1 MTTTLFSS
9 RIIQSALDFDVYK
22 VNMMS
27 AVAALY
33 PDAMVSYKFIVRSE
47 EDLSELLPEV
57 KAEVLKLQDVR
68 FTEDE
73 IAYMKRVAP
82 YLKPEFVEA
91 LRHFRFNPQSDVSFH
106 NKTMSDGSSQLRI
119 TINGLWKETILYETI
134 IMSIVSEVR
143 SRQRWSDIPFEQFQT
158 VLEDKVRYL
167 KAELERRNIT
177 NFKFAD
183 MSTRRRF
190 SFQAQRTML
199 EYLSKELPQCLTGT
213 SNYHLARE
221 LDLTPIGTVAHE
233 WFMGHQALVNVRDSQ
248 KIALQRWQKMF
259 NGALGIALT
268 DTIGIDAFLKD
279 FDEELS
285 HTYVGVR
292 HDSGCPFTWGEKM
305 IAHYE
310 SLGIDPMTKTLVF
323 TDGLNFEQALDI
335 CEHFQGRVQVSFG
348 IGTSLANDM
357 GNYVNDQG
365 EAYQPLSIVIKMVTC
380 NGSPVAKISDEPQ
393 KAMCEDI
400 FFLMNLKRRFEQ
412 PLDLNECRKLIDR
425 LESEGQNYLIDA

>member
-285 HTYVGVR
+285 HVYVGVR

-380 NGSPVAKISDEPQ
+380 NGSPVAKISDEPE

-400 FFLMNLKRRFEQ
+400 FFLMNLKRRFE
-412 PLDLNECRKLIDR
+412 
-425 LESEGQNYLIDA
+425 